1 MSIVLAMAL
10 LAEAAIASPNPLPK
24 GTVTVAI
31 RADDD
36 EVAAF
41 TETVAS
47 SLSAADFLVL
57 PPAGPS
63 RYQAR
68 VTIDR
73 DVRGLV
79 TAPAPV
85 AGPDVSVGNWGTGV
99 RISLPTRKQDLRPLV
114 VTRMTLTLVDVRS
127 DRTLWTGTAVTT
139 QVGGTA
145 ADDPHALGTKL
156 ADALVVRM
164 PALLDGALSIP

>member
-10 LAEAAIASPNPLPK
+10 LGEAVTATPVPLPK

-36 EVAAF
+36 QAAAF
-41 TETVAS
+41 AETVGS
-47 SLSAADFLVL
+47 SLSAADFLVR

-85 AGPDVSVGNWGTGV
+85 AGPDVSVGNWGRGV

-139 QVGGTA
+139 QVGGTP
-145 ADDPHALGTKL
+145 ADDPHVLGTKL
-156 ADALVVRM
+156 ADALVMRM
-164 PALLDGALSIP
+164 PAILDGALSIP

>member
-10 LAEAAIASPNPLPK
+10 LAEAVTATPNPLPK

-36 EVAAF
+36 QAAAF
-41 TETVAS
+41 AETVGS
-47 SLSAADFLVL
+47 SLSAADFLVR

-85 AGPDVSVGNWGTGV
+85 AGPDVSVGNWGRGV

-114 VTRMTLTLVDVRS
+114 VTRS

-139 QVGGTA
+139 QVGGTP
-145 ADDPHALGTKL
+145 ADDPHVLGTKL
-156 ADALVVRM
+156 ADALVMRM
-164 PALLDGALSIP
+164 PAILDGALSIP